1 MPPRFAGQF
10 GNVGLRHH
18 MRGIGWGFWADLR
31 YGTRLLL
38 RNPGFAAVAVSSLAL
53 GIGANTALFSVT
65 DALMLR
71 IRTPLSYPAF
81 RTIRDRT
88 QTLAGMSAFSVF
100 PASVRTGEDAEQAV
114 GQMVSGDFHSVL
126 GVSAVLGRVLSPDDD
141 QIPGVGGR
149 DGPVAVISYRYWQ
162 RRFALDPSVVGRT
175 MTLNGVPVTIV
186 GVAPPKFFGVIQT
199 LSPDLTVP
207 IALQPRVFPST
218 STELW
223 VHGDEGSILTY
234 DLTDTYGPE
243 IVARLKSGITI
254 ERA

>member
-71 IRTPLSYPAF
+71 MLPVPHADEIVRLRTPLSYPAF

-100 PASVRTGEDAEQAV
+100 PASVRTDENAEQAV
-114 GQMVSGDFHSVL
+114 GKWCPATSIRCLASARFSAASCRRTTIRFRG
-126 GVSAVLGRVLSPDDD
+126 SAVG
-141 QIPGVGGR
+141 
-149 DGPVAVISYRYWQ
+149 
-162 RRFALDPSVVGRT
+162 
-175 MTLNGVPVTIV
+175 M
-186 GVAPPKFFGVIQT
+186 
-199 LSPDLTVP
+199 
-207 IALQPRVFPST
+207 
-218 STELW
+218 
-223 VHGDEGSILTY
+223 
-234 DLTDTYGPE
+234 
-243 IVARLKSGITI
+243 ARLPSSAIDTGSAASRSTH
-254 ERA
+254 RS